1 MLRYITPPHHVPA
14 RAAAINPSILR
25 PTTTDNTNVDTFL
38 STGSTVALRGGEL
51 GQLLALHGGNL
62 GQIPRPA
69 SSSVAAAGSTIA
81 LRDGKLDKLVR
92 SRSSSEVATRTA

>member
-1 MLRYITPPHHVPA
+1 MSPRALPQSTP
-14 RAAAINPSILR
+14 RSILR

-69 SSSVAAAGSTIA
+69 SSSVAADGSTIA

-92 SRSSSEVATRTA
+92 GRSSSEVATRTA